1 MRSSE
6 IPLSVRQWDK
16 VSHAHTC
23 YFFTRSGSA
32 YLIVEAR
39 HGLRH
44 LCQNNINGR
53 HMLITVTRANI
64 KPNTW
69 SHVCARQT
77 REHTRMSQL
86 VTVTHLSTHY
96 TRRHAHAARIDSKS
110 YRASCQGLLTT
121 RTGSAPHASYVGC
134 HMREHTVI
142 PHVRVLG
149 DALCV
154 SGERARVGGGRG
166 RERRSSQQ
174 RQSLAV
180 T

>member
-1 MRSSE
+1 
-6 IPLSVRQWDK
+6 
-16 VSHAHTC
+16 
-23 YFFTRSGSA
+23 
-32 YLIVEAR
+32 
-39 HGLRH
+39 
-44 LCQNNINGR
+44 
-53 HMLITVTRANI
+53 MLITVTRADI

-69 SHVCARQT
+69 SYVCVRQA

-86 VTVTHLSTHY
+86 VTVTHRSTHIY

-110 YRASCQGLLTT
+110 YGASCQGLLTT
-121 RTGSAPHASYVGC
+121 RTGSAPHASYVGY

-142 PHVRVLG
+142 PHVREHG